1 MKDLT
6 KGNIYKTFLLFA
18 IPMVLSSMLS
28 QAYSTINVIMAGK
41 LLGDNALAATGAVT
55 PFSTFINSAIWGYG
69 MGVGIYTS
77 HLFGAKDYR
86 GIKHAVI
93 NNFRLVVAALLAI
106 TALTL
111 IFRHEIYDLLNV
123 DPAILADSDRYFVI
137 ITLGRTFVLFAA
149 NCVYIFHAIGDSA
162 FPLFVSTLSA
172 FLNIGIGA
180 ASILFLGMGVEGLA
194 LGTVLAAVVT
204 TTIYI
209 FKLRSV
215 FRQMQVQDEKVPFR
229 FAVIRKTCRYSLTTM
244 SQQAVMYFGTMFLSP
259 MINGIGGAASASYTV
274 CNRIHDINASIY
286 INSSKTVGSY
296 TAQCFGAKK
305 YHLIKKGMRVGVLQ
319 SLVLVMPVLLSCC
332 LFAGPV
338 ANIFYKA
345 DADPK
350 AVEYTIVFLRYCLP
364 FLAINVFANLFHNF
378 FRGMGK
384 MRALFIAT
392 FAGTVARVI
401 VSWILIKPYG
411 IYGYYAGWVFAWI
424 FDAAVGAGIYFL
436 GSWRKILTEQK
447 TEVP

>member
-6 KGNIYKTFLLFA
+6 KGNIYKTFILFA

-41 LLGDNALAATGAVT
+41 LLGDGALGATGAVS

-69 MGVGIYTS
+69 MGVGIYVS
-77 HLFGAKDYR
+77 HLFGAGDYR
-86 GIKHAVI
+86 KIKDTVI
-93 NNFRLVVAALLAI
+93 NNFRLLTVVLLVI
-106 TALTL
+106 TALIL
-111 IFRHEIYDLLNV
+111 IFRHSIYRMLNV
-123 DPAILADSDRYFVI
+123 DEAILADSDRYFII
-137 ITLGRTFVLFAA
+137 ITLGRIFILFVA
-149 NCVYIFHAIGDSA
+149 NTNYIFHAIGDSA
-162 FPLFVSTLSA
+162 FPLFVSTLSSC
-172 FLNIGIGA
+172 LNIGIGA
-180 ASILFLGMGVEGLA
+180 ASILYLGLGVEGLA
-194 LGTVLAAVVT
+194 LGTVVAALVCSV
-204 TTIYI
+204 IYI
-209 FKLRSV
+209 LKLRSV
-215 FRQMQVQDEKVPFR
+215 FRKMQVQDETVPFN
-229 FAVIRKTCRYSLTTM
+229 FAIIGKTCRYSLTTM
-244 SQQAVMYFGTMFLSP
+244 FQQAVMYFGTVFLSP
-259 MINGIGGAASASYTV
+259 MINSIGGAASASYTV
-274 CNRIHDINASIY
+274 TLKIHDINASIY

-305 YHLIKKGMRVGVLQ
+305 YHLIKKGMCVGVLQ

-350 AVEYTIVFLRYCLP
+350 AVEYTVIFLRYCLP

-436 GSWRKILTEQK
+436 GSWRKMLPEQK
-447 TEVP
+447 TEV

>member
-28 QAYSTINVIMAGK
+28 QAYSTINTIMAGK
-41 LLGDNALAATGAVT
+41 LLGDGALAATGAVT
-55 PFSTFINSAIWGYG
+55 PFSTFLNSAVWGYG
-69 MGVGIYTS
+69 MGVGIYVS

-86 GIKHAVI
+86 GIKHTVISNFTLVTAV
-93 NNFRLVVAALLAI
+93 LLII

-111 IFRHEIYDLLNV
+111 IFRFEIYDLLNV
-123 DPAILADSDRYFVI
+123 DPAILEDSDRYFII

-149 NCVYIFHAIGDSA
+149 NCVYVFHAIGDSA

-180 ASILFLGMGVEGLA
+180 ASIWLFGLGVEGLA
-194 LGTVLAAVVT
+194 LGTGLAAVVST
-204 TTIYI
+204 VMYI

-229 FAVIRKTCRYSLTTM
+229 FGVIRKTCRYSLTTM

-274 CNRIHDINASIY
+274 ANRIYDINASIY

-296 TAQCFGAKK
+296 TAQCYGAKK
-305 YHLIKKGMRVGVLQ
+305 YHLIKKGMKVGVLQ
-319 SLVLVMPVLLSCC
+319 SLVLVMPVLLSCS
-332 LFAGPV
+332 LFARPV
-338 ANIFYKA
+338 SKLFFDANA
-345 DADPK
+345 DAK
-350 AVEYTIVFLRYCLP
+350 AVHYTVVFLRYFLP

-384 MRALFIAT
+384 MRALFIT
-392 FAGTVARVI
+392 TLAGTVARVI
-401 VSWILIKPYG
+401 VSGLLIGPYG
-411 IYGYYAGWVFAWI
+411 VYGYYAGWGFAWV
-424 FDAAVGAGIYFL
+424 FDAAVGAGIYFFGNWKKQL
-436 GSWRKILTEQK
+436 PQEMA
-447 TEVP
+447 